1 MGSLLMVEALDV
13 IKRMSEGGFTITNAL
28 RLPRQIDIVD
38 RLRVEKPEEWESKGS
53 LKVIVHRR
61 IKDLLQEKLI
71 EELDK
76 SYRLTVK
83 GKHYLTSNV
92 SLIRSNFKRNWGEV
106 NLPSGMHASFGVNT
120 GFLIN
125 DRRREQLVKE
135 KISGFLS
142 QLEEMTPDD
151 TLDLKLNINI
161 NKDASTH
168 QNTKNKNTRED
179 EPDNS

>member
-1 MGSLLMVEALDV
+1 MGSLRMIEVLDV
-13 IKRMSEGGFTITNAL
+13 ISRMSEGGFL
-28 RLPRQIDIVD
+28 RSNMLRSPRQIEIVE
-38 RLRVEKPEEWESKGS
+38 RLIVEKPREWRSKNS

-61 IKDLLQEKLI
+61 IKELIGEHLI
-71 EELDK
+71 EEK
-76 SYRLTVK
+76 KKRYHLTDK

-92 SLIRSNFKRNWGEV
+92 NLIRSNFKRNWGEV

-161 NKDASTH
+161 NKDERAQRS
-168 QNTKNKNTRED
+168 
-179 EPDNS
+179 

>member
-76 SYRLTVK
+76 RYRLTVK

-168 QNTKNKNTRED
+168 QNTKSKNTRED
-179 EPDNS
+179 EPGNS